1 MTVLTNSEDFEK
13 IISKGITLIDF
24 YADWCGPCKMLMP
37 ILEDIDFVNVVKV
50 NVDNFPDIAT
60 KLGIM
65 SIPTLCFYKDGELKE
80 RLIGF
85 KTLDEITTEYEKIAN

>member
-85 KTLDEITTEYEKIAN
+85 KTLDEITTEYKKIAN